1 MASRRRVAPAL
12 RAHSDTPVNA
22 EEELGRTIRELTK
35 AFQRPNDRGLLTV
48 TNPARAASDFN
59 WRMMSDPINH
69 AMLLGK
75 NEPPDAD
82 SINEWADQAVST
94 FFAAYS
100 PTASKKPCRR

>member
-1 MASRRRVAPAL
+1 MAPAV
-12 RAHSDTPVNA
+12 RANRDTPVNA

-59 WRMMSDPINH
+59 WLIMSDPLNH
-69 AMLLGK
+69 GMLLGK